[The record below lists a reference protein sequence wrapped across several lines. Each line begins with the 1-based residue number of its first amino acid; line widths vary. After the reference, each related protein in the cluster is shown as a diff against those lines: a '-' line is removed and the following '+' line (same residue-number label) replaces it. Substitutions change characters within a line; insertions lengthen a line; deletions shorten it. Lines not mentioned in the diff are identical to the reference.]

1 MPAAHRISRQR
12 TLWPLLA
19 LLCLLGLL
27 LPLFAGFTWKS
38 SSTAAWLVDLA
49 VHWQWLYA
57 AGLLVFAL
65 LSAVIDKRRA
75 LLVLAAPLPLLT
87 ATPPAPAITD
97 NGATLTVASANVG
110 LGNQQPADILSW
122 LDSQGVEVAALFEVT
137 PAFADQLQASSAF
150 PYTKII
156 ATQDPFG
163 IALLARFPFERVD
176 VLEAMHGITQIEARF
191 RWQEKESRV
200 VAVHPAP
207 PIDPSLMQERDVLL
221 EQRAAGIVADG
232 APAILLGD
240 LNATPWSAAFK
251 GPTLHGLRRVTG
263 LAPT

>member
-1 MPAAHRISRQR
+1 M
-12 TLWPLLA
+12 
-19 LLCLLGLL
+19 
-27 LPLFAGFTWKS
+27 
-38 SSTAAWLVDLA
+38 
-49 VHWQWLYA
+49 
-57 AGLLVFAL
+57 
-65 LSAVIDKRRA
+65 
-75 LLVLAAPLPLLT
+75 LAAPLPLLT

-97 NGATLTVASANVG
+97 NAATLTVASANVG
-110 LGNQQPADILSW
+110 LGNPRPADILSW

-163 IALLARFPFERVD
+163 IALLARFPFERVE

-232 APAILLGD
+232 TPAILLGD

-263 LAPT
+263 LAPTWPSELRGLMGIPIDHVLVSAHWGVVETLVGPAGGSDHFPVVARLATIRLGLD